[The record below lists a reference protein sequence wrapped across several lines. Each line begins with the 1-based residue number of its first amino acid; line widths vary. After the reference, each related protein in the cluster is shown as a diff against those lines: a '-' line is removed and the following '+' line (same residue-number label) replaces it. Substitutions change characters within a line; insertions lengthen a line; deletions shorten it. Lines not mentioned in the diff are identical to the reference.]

1 MWQMLNVQTIL
12 YIYIYIQYIFKYF
25 TIDRTVL
32 RFDKFHT
39 DQNSNKIPL
48 FAKQT
53 MCDDPMNIFMQNL
66 IYILALTIELAVP
79 DENNEDDCQMD
90 LEAYAYKRSY
100 SDSYI
105 SKSRDLRM
113 K

>member
-1 MWQMLNVQTIL
+1 MWQMLNVQTTHSL
-12 YIYIYIQYIFKYF
+12 YYIIYIQYTIFKYF
-25 TIDRTVL
+25 TIDCTVL

-39 DQNSNKIPL
+39 DQNSNKILL

-79 DENNEDDCQMD
+79 GENNEDDCQMD

-100 SDSYI
+100 SYI
-105 SKSRDLRM
+105 YK
-113 K
+113 